1 MTVSVVIPVY
11 KVEDYI
17 IRCIDSVFSQT
28 YRKLEVILV
37 DDCSP
42 DNSMQK
48 ARNYI
53 ESIPDNDD
61 LTFIYLRHENNRG
74 ISAARNT
81 GVDVATGSYI
91 YFLDSDD
98 EILPDSIET
107 LVSLSDNGKIDYIRG
122 SHLLLTEEKIV
133 FQECVLQDMIVFNNS
148 DIIQKYTSH
157 KLHVTPWNSLVKK
170 EFCRKIRF
178 KEGVIHEDVLWTFV
192 IMNQIKTLAST
203 SHVTYYNYGRPGSI
217 INSLTDRRCNDNMMI
232 IFREM
237 DRLYQKGIIKKEKEN
252 KKYIIERKGERLYKI
267 LKSDQLDKKLRLEY
281 AKQIVGMRDGIS
293 VLAYFSFLYLYDRV
307 YIRIKNVLKH

>member
-1 MTVSVVIPVY
+1 MLVSIIIPIY
-11 KVEDYI
+11 NVEKYI
-17 IRCIDSVFSQT
+17 VRCIESVLNQT
-28 YRKLEVILV
+28 YRQLEVILV
-37 DDCSP
+37 DDSSS
-42 DNSMQK
+42 DGSMQK
-48 ARNYI
+48 ARDYI
-53 ESIPDNDD
+53 ERVPDNGTP
-61 LTFIYLRHENNRG
+61 TFIFLRHENNRG
-74 ISAARNT
+74 VSAARNT

-133 FQECVLQDMIVFNNS
+133 FQEYVLQDMIVFNNS

-157 KLHVTPWNSLVKK
+157 KLHITPWNSLVKIDL
-170 EFCRKIRF
+170 CRKIRF
-178 KEGVIHEDVLWTFV
+178 KEGIIHEDVLWTFV
-192 IMNQIKTLAST
+192 LMNQIKTLAST
-203 SHVTYYNYGRPGSI
+203 SHVTYYNYGRSGSI
-217 INSLTDRRCNDNMMI
+217 INSMTDRRSNDNMMI

-237 DRLYQKGIIKKEKEN
+237 DRLYQKGIIKKEKAN

-267 LKSDQLDKKLRLEY
+267 FKSDQLDKKLKLEY
-281 AKQIVGMRDGIS
+281 ARQIVGMRDEIS
-293 VLAYFSFLYLYDRV
+293 VFAYFSFLYLYDRV